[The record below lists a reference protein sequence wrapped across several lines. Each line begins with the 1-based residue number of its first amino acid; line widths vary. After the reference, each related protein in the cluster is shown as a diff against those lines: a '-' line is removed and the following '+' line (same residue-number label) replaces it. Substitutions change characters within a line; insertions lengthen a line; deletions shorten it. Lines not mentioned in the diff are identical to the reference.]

1 MGKCQGRDSGAVQ
14 KNEHLVLGITYCI
27 ERLRFSS
34 GFCFQEHLSARQEGI
49 ISIFKKTQPVGSEYM
64 FVSGPLT
71 IMG

>member
-1 MGKCQGRDSGAVQ
+1 MPGQGEWCSP

-49 ISIFKKTQPVGSEYM
+49 ISIFKKPQPVGSGYM
-64 FVSGPLT
+64 FVSGALI